1 MLSALLQ
8 HINLDLRVLESF
20 EVGLCSLQHA
30 AELSHQLCEPLIL
43 PAFLIFVAIKHFESS
58 DQEFTVGFN
67 VEVLTFVFEIGQ
79 YIAKLWHCLPV
90 PNICQ
95 HEKDHVLEHVAT
107 PNASGP
113 RQVIAGVLPI
123 VTGLAREVNIQ
134 WPLTFLLDEA
144 VLQEMEFLCHAR
156 VLGYDVLK

>member
-30 AELSHQLCEPLIL
+30 AKLPHQLREPLIL
-43 PAFLIFVAIKHFESS
+43 PAFFVFLAVQHFESL
-58 DQEFTVGFN
+58 DQELTVVLI
-67 VEVLTFVFEIGQ
+67 VEVLDFVFEIGQ
-79 YIAKLWHCLPV
+79 YIAQLCHRLPA
-90 PNICQ
+90 PNIRQ
-95 HEKDHVLEHVAT
+95 HEKDYVLEHVAT

-123 VTGLAREVNIQ
+123 VAGLACEVNIQ
-134 WPLTFLLDEA
+134 RPLTFLLDEA
-144 VLQEMEFLCHAR
+144 VLQEMKFLCHAR
-156 VLGYDVLK
+156 VLGYDVLE